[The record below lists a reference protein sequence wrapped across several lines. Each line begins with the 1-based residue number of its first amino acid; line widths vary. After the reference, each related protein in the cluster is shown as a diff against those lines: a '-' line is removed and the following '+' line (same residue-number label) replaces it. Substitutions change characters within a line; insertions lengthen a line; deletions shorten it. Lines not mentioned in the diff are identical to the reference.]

1 MVERDMELTMPV
13 SATPPPD
20 RASAPALALAACG
33 PVAVGALLAVR
44 SGTYAPLVAAP
55 AVVFGVLAATTPALY
70 IASAATGT
78 APSLAE
84 MSRALVV
91 ALGAFGI
98 ALAGL
103 LLPAMF
109 LGLSAVSPTTTFA
122 VVSAPIAT
130 AALLA
135 MVRLSQELRARSVR
149 RTTAG
154 SLVFTVWW
162 LATFGIA
169 GRLWWDLANE
179 VLS

>member
-1 MVERDMELTMPV
+1 MELTLPV
-13 SATPPPD
+13 SAPPPPA

-33 PVAVGALLAVR
+33 PIAIGALLAVR
-44 SGTYAPLVAAP
+44 CGSYAPLVAVP
-55 AVVFGVLAATTPALY
+55 AVVFGVLAATAPALY

-78 APSLAE
+78 APPLAE

-103 LLPAMF
+103 MLPAVF
-109 LGLSAVSPTTTFA
+109 LGLSALGATSTFA
-122 VVSAPIAT
+122 VASAPIGA

-135 MVRLSQELRARSVR
+135 VYRLSHELQARSVR
-149 RTTAG
+149 RTTTG